1 MASYKY
7 TVLSTDAQ
15 GKNRRFYS
23 FFATRGEAE
32 AVVDTWKQ
40 RYAKMRFS
48 VATIKVDA

>member
-7 TVLSTDAQ
+7 TILSSDAH

-32 AVVDTWKQ
+32 AVVEAWQK
-40 RYAKMRFS
+40 RYAKMRFT